1 LLASTTGGLDQSTTH
16 GNRTPTSYICHGCL
30 ISSRGVI
37 FPGSHRV
44 EGTEVVRVVIVKGDY
59 CSVFPQAFIQN
70 YARTA

>member
-1 LLASTTGGLDQSTTH
+1 LRASAVMRVL
-16 GNRTPTSYICHGCL
+16 ICSKVRRA
-30 ISSRGVI
+30 SSRT
-37 FPGSHRV
+37 SV